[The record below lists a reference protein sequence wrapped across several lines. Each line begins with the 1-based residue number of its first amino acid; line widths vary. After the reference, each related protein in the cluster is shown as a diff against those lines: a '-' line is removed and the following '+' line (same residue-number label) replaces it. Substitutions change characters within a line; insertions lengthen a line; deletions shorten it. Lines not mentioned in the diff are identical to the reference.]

1 MNIIGVIPA
10 RYESTRFP
18 GKPLA
23 DICGKPMIWWVY
35 NQVKKVKELSE
46 VYVATDDERIKVEC
60 EKYDIKVVMT
70 KNTHK
75 THLDRLAEFI
85 QIVNADFYININGD
99 EPLIDPINI
108 EKLIPNKEIDP
119 NDFYFANAMTIITK
133 PVELVDN
140 TRIKIVTD
148 VDGYGLY
155 MARTPIPYP
164 KGTSNFNYKKFVGIQ
179 CFSKSALKF
188 CGITERGE
196 IENIEDIDEY
206 RFLEHGKKIQF
217 LQVTADSFS
226 IDTQKDIDKVRELLK
241 APDSKPLRGVKPT
254 NTAYFRLI
262 NTKTW
267 SQAA

>member
-206 RFLEHGKKIQF
+206 RFLEHGKKIKF
-217 LQVTADSFS
+217 IQVPADSFS
-226 IDTQKDIDKVRELLK
+226 IDPQKDLEKVRELLK